1 MEGKEKI
8 FLQPGDIVTLKQDVP
23 NKPTMIVVRKEI
35 NVFKDQPSGI
45 ALKGIRCRWFT
56 TNGFV
61 QEMVVST
68 KDLVL
73 VKSVSEDT
81 NT

>member
-1 MEGKEKI
+1 MMTRQEKV
-8 FLQPGDIVTLKQDVP
+8 FLQPGDVVTLKQDVP

-35 NVFKDQPSGI
+35 NVFKDQPNGI
-45 ALKGIRCRWFT
+45 SLKGIRCRWFT
-56 TNGFV
+56 ADGFI

-73 VKSVSEDT
+73 VRGVSEDE
-81 NT
+81 